1 MDSSIRKYLALVGL
15 IAWFS
20 HCQGYE
26 VLHGQ
31 LASDLIHAEKLYS
44 EAAFIE
50 AAEIYAN
57 AVQQL
62 SGNSRTEVRIKLA
75 NALFQ
80 AEEYSKLI
88 HYFLHA
94 TNEEE
99 ILYTAA
105 AYQKLGQH
113 ANAMT
118 LAAKLSSKLFNEEGA
133 SLLQWTRAN
142 ALIGL
147 EDKPAAKMLLLSLAD
162 ETPLPQYRFLANL
175 QLARLAI
182 AEGNALAAE
191 KYLGESEKAAASSMA
206 MQNELYYWQGKQ
218 AFLAKQYQK
227 AAEYFS
233 QTNPRIPQHAFDLAL
248 SYIKWAETAEKEPEK
263 QLMLYAKAEKT
274 LAPFLEGKEQSQAEL
289 ILSELLINR
298 SRLEEETDGKAKALQ
313 LLNRL
318 QAASDAE
325 LRIKAL
331 QLSLKIPQVSGEKE
345 RVISLLADEYADLGN
360 DSILGNYYKAASLLE
375 EGLHP
380 DMQQDPQAAKYA
392 LSKATNLL
400 RNIHRLESPPSSQVN
415 TASIRL
421 LAYASQKLEDEDALL
436 DSFSIMGDFL
446 TRFAEASGREE
457 LSEIW
462 YLHGLTAYLLM
473 AEFPEMR
480 DQAQT
485 SWRQAAALNSTWS
498 PEAAFALGALAF
510 ENKQYEEA
518 ERLFSFLAETYS
530 TQPVAGTALYFAAIA
545 QGKLGKNTEIAQSLK
560 RKVFENYP
568 DSPYAAEAYIN
579 LYPLVE
585 YLHGGQKE
593 YKHLQAMPQKFPNSP
608 WSILA
613 YYLIGLDNKKER
625 VTPEGKLVHKQRL
638 LSAID
643 SFHNAE
649 TLFLQLNDTAS
660 IPLYLAT
667 YFQHL
672 YQRAILEKGLVNMDI
687 ADTSSETKKKIYL
700 DYAAELFNKLH
711 GILSKEEA
719 QSGSAAL
726 TSLHEENLYALVRTY
741 QKMDRR
747 QEAEAVLNSM
757 LLHYKQANTTRGY
770 YLSRAWFEKGELA
783 ASREEYAAAL
793 EYYGFAEEAAKGKVL
808 TSDQKIDLWIKTSA
822 VLRSLKKLDQ
832 AMLYLSKAIN
842 EDAVSHLRL
851 KAMYLRGEIYE
862 EQGRYELAVK
872 QWDSLAK
879 KGGEWGQK
887 AKERL

>member
-15 IAWFS
+15 AACFS
-20 HCQGYE
+20 YCYGYE
-26 VLHGQ
+26 DLHNQ
-31 LASDLIHAEKLYS
+31 LASDLVHAEKLYT

-50 AAEIYAN
+50 AAEIYAK
-57 AVQQL
+57 AEQQL
-62 SGNSRTEVRIKLA
+62 SGISQAEVRVKLA

-88 HYFLHA
+88 DYFLQ
-94 TNEEE
+94 TGNKEE
-99 ILYTAA
+99 ILYVAA
-105 AYQKLGQH
+105 AYQKLGQP
-113 ANAMT
+113 AKAMT
-118 LAAKLSSKLFNEEGA
+118 LAAKLSGELFSEESA
-133 SLLQWTRAN
+133 SLLQWTKAN

-147 EDKPAAKMLLLSLAD
+147 EDKPAAIKLLLSLASQ
-162 ETPLPQYRFLANL
+162 TTLPQYRFLANL

-182 AEGNALAAE
+182 AEGNALTAE
-191 KYLGESEKAAASSMA
+191 KYLTESEKAAPSSIA
-206 MQNELYYWQGKQ
+206 MQHELYYWQGKH
-218 AFLAKQYQK
+218 AFLTKQYQK

-233 QTNPRIPQHAFDLAL
+233 RTNSRTPHYAFDLAL
-248 SYIKWAETAEKEPEK
+248 SYIKWGETAEKEPEK
-263 QLMLYAKAEKT
+263 QRLLYAKAEKA
-274 LAPFLEGKEQSQAEL
+274 LAPFLEGKEQDQAEL
-289 ILSELLINR
+289 ILSELLISR
-298 SRLEEETDGKAKALQ
+298 SRIDGETDDKTKALQ
-313 LLNRL
+313 LLSRL
-318 QAASDAE
+318 QIAPDAE

-331 QLSLKIPQVSGEKE
+331 QLSLKIPQTFGEKE
-345 RVISLLADEYADLGN
+345 RVISLLADEYADLEN

-380 DMQQDPQAAKYA
+380 DIQQDPQAAKYA

-400 RNIHRLESPPSSQVN
+400 RNIHRLENPPSSQIN
-415 TASIRL
+415 SASIRL
-421 LAYASQKLEDEDALL
+421 LAYASQKLEDKEALL

-446 TRFAEASGREE
+446 ISFAESGGREE
-457 LSEIW
+457 LAEIW

-480 DQAQT
+480 DQAYT

-498 PEAAFALGALAF
+498 PEAVFALGTLAF
-510 ENKQYEEA
+510 EEKQFEEA
-518 ERLFSFLAETYS
+518 EKQFAGLAETYS
-530 TQPVAGTALYFAAIA
+530 TQPIAGTALYFAAIA
-545 QGKLGKNTEIAQSLK
+545 QGKLGKNAEITQPLK

-568 DSPYAAEAYIN
+568 NSPYAAEAYIN
-579 LYPLVE
+579 FYPLVE

-625 VTPEGKLVHKQRL
+625 FTPEGKLLHKQRL

-649 TLFLQLNDTAS
+649 SLFLQLNDNAS
-660 IPLYLAT
+660 IPQYLAA

-672 YQRAILEKGLVNMDI
+672 YQRAILEKGLVNRDI
-687 ADTSSETKKKIYL
+687 ADSSSETKKKIYL
-700 DYAAELFNKLH
+700 DYSAELFNKLH
-711 GILSKEEA
+711 QILSKEEA
-719 QSGSAAL
+719 LAGTAAL
-726 TSLHEENLYALVRTY
+726 TPLHEENLYALVRTY
-741 QKMDRR
+741 QKMGKLH
-747 QEAEAVLNSM
+747 EAETTLNSM
-757 LLHYKQANTTRGY
+757 LLHYKQANITRGY

-783 ASREEYAAAL
+783 ASREEYASAL

-808 TSDQKIDLWIKTSA
+808 TSDQKIDLWIKTSTA
-822 VLRSLKKLDQ
+822 LRSLKQLDQ
-832 AMLYLSKAIN
+832 AMLFLSKAIN
-842 EDAVSHLRL
+842 EDAASHLRL

-887 AKERL
+887 AKEKL